1 MADTRQYDLIELSE
15 KREYAKNAYERDLI
29 DRTMDKIMRESGAVR
44 ERREKLV
51 QAIRT
56 GDRRAVERFQHDLM
70 MMKADETKGREY

>member
-1 MADTRQYDLIELSE
+1 MDTRKFDLLELSE

-29 DRTMDKIMRESGAVR
+29 DKTMDKIMRESGAVR

-51 QAIRT
+51 MAIRN

>member
-1 MADTRQYDLIELSE
+1 MADTRQFDLIELTE
-15 KREYAKNAYERDLI
+15 RRKYAKNAYERDLI
-29 DRTMDKIMRESGAVR
+29 DRTINRIMRESGAVR

-51 QAIRT
+51 MAIRN